1 MQQHPLLIHYA
12 GASSRALHPPTHQRD
27 TTCGM
32 KSSYTVSNCVS
43 LPSFIAESTIAG
55 NETQPFDD
63 NRCNE
68 NHLEII
74 MQ

>member
-1 MQQHPLLIHYA
+1 
-12 GASSRALHPPTHQRD
+12 
-27 TTCGM
+27 M
-32 KSSYTVSNCVS
+32 KSSYTVSNCVGLS
-43 LPSFIAESTIAG
+43 SVTAESMITG

>member
-1 MQQHPLLIHYA
+1 
-12 GASSRALHPPTHQRD
+12 
-27 TTCGM
+27 M
-32 KSSYTVSNCVS
+32 KSSYTVSNCVGLSS
-43 LPSFIAESTIAG
+43 LTAESIIAG
-55 NETQPFDD
+55 YELQPFDD

>member
-1 MQQHPLLIHYA
+1 
-12 GASSRALHPPTHQRD
+12 
-27 TTCGM
+27 M
-32 KSSYTVSNCVS
+32 KSSYTVSNCVGLS
-43 LPSFIAESTIAG
+43 SVTAESIIAG